1 MEYKQDR
8 LPHAHFLSPSSRDR
22 VAPSL
27 QGHTVW
33 EGGCEERPVGNREL
47 IRESLGE
54 TQLSFKQEPRS
65 GHVSPLRGHGIL
77 NKT

>member
-1 MEYKQDR
+1 M
-8 LPHAHFLSPSSRDR
+8 
-22 VAPSL
+22 
-27 QGHTVW
+27 
-33 EGGCEERPVGNREL
+33 GNREL